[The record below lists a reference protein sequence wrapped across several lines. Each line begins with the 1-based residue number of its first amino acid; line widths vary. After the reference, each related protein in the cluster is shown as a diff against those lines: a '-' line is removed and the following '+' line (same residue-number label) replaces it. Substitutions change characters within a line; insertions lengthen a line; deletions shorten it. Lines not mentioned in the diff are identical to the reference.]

1 MTDAFSPKPDELLFL
16 ALGGA
21 GEIGM
26 NLNLY
31 GHAGKWLMVDLGVT
45 FGDESTPGIEVI
57 MPDISFIKER
67 VKDLVGLVLTHA
79 HEDHIGAVPYL
90 WPQLRCPLYAT
101 PFTASVLRRKLEE
114 AGLAREAPI
123 TLIPMSG
130 KVSLAPFEVELI
142 TLTHSIPEP
151 NAVVVRT
158 PLGAV
163 LHTGDWKLDPTPL
176 VGEATDEAA
185 LRRLGDGGVLAMVCD
200 STNVFVEGASGSEAD
215 VRESLREIVG
225 TLKNR
230 IAVGCFASNIARL
243 ETITH
248 VAMEHGR
255 QVALVGRSLWRMV
268 ASAQE
273 NGYLTGLPEFIEEHD
288 VGYFPRDK
296 ILMICTGSQ
305 GEPRSALARIARKEH
320 PHVALEAGDAVIF
333 SSRTIPGNEKAI
345 AQLQNTLT
353 HLDVRVI
360 TDREEDVH
368 VSGHPGRD
376 ELIEMYQMVRPKIAI
391 PVHGEAR
398 HIKEHVALARECQ
411 VSQALE
417 AANGAMIRLAPGP
430 AEIVAAVPSGRL
442 GLDGKAL
449 VRLEGDMLRHRHR
462 MSFNGLIMVS
472 VVLDKH
478 GKLLASPQVS
488 LEGLLDGAGLA
499 DQACSAM
506 SEAVAEAVDG
516 LSRGQLQDGEELSEA
531 CRLAARRW
539 FHKAYD
545 KKPVTKV
552 HIVRL

>member
-1 MTDAFSPKPDELLFL
+1 MTDAFAPRSDELLFL

-31 GHAGKWLMVDLGVT
+31 GHAGKWLMVDLGIT
-45 FGDESTPGIEVI
+45 FGDESTPGVEVI
-57 MPDISFIKER
+57 MPDISFIRER
-67 VKDLVGLVLTHA
+67 ADELVGLVLTHA
-79 HEDHIGAVPYL
+79 HEDHVGAVPYL
-90 WPQLRCPLYAT
+90 WPQLKCPLYAT

-114 AGLAREAPI
+114 AGLAKEAPI

-130 KVSLAPFEVELI
+130 KVTLAPFEVELI

-185 LRRLGDGGVLAMVCD
+185 LRRLGEGGVLAMVCD
-200 STNVFVEGASGSEAD
+200 STNVFVEGQSGSEAD
-215 VRESLREIVG
+215 VRDSLRELIG
-225 TLKNR
+225 RLENR
-230 IAVGCFASNIARL
+230 VAVGCFASNVARL
-243 ETITH
+243 ETIAR
-248 VAMEHGR
+248 VGMEHGR

-268 ASAQE
+268 AAAQE
-273 NGYLTGLPEFIEEHD
+273 NGYLTGLPEFVAEHD

-320 PHVALEAGDAVIF
+320 PHVTLEPGDAVVF

-345 AQLQNTLT
+345 AHLQNELT
-353 HLDVRVI
+353 RQDVQVI
-360 TDREEDVH
+360 TDREEDIH
-368 VSGHPGRD
+368 VSGHPARD
-376 ELIEMYQMVRPKIAI
+376 ELVEMYQMIRPRIAI

-411 VSQALE
+411 VPQALE
-417 AANGAMIRLAPGP
+417 AANGAVIRLAPGP

-449 VRLEGDMLRHRHR
+449 MRLDGDMIRHRHR
-462 MSFNGLIMVS
+462 MSFNGLVMVS
-472 VVLDKH
+472 VVLNRE
-478 GKLLASPQVS
+478 GRLLAPPQVS
-488 LEGLLDGAGLA
+488 LEGLLDAGEA
-499 DQACSAM
+499 GESAAAAM
-506 SEAVAEAVDG
+506 SSAVAEAIAG
-516 LSRGQLQDGEELSEA
+516 LPRDRLEDTEELSET

>member
-1 MTDAFSPKPDELLFL
+1 
-16 ALGGA
+16 
-21 GEIGM
+21 M
-26 NLNLY
+26 N
-31 GHAGKWLMVDLGVT
+31 
-45 FGDESTPGIEVI
+45 STPGVDVI

-67 VKDLVGLVLTHA
+67 VGDLVGLVLTHA

-90 WPQLRCPLYAT
+90 WPQLKCPLYAT

-123 TLIPMSG
+123 TPIPMSG
-130 KVSLAPFEVELI
+130 KVSLPPFEVELI

-151 NAVVVRT
+151 NAVVIRT

-176 VGEATDEAA
+176 VGDATDEAA
-185 LRRLGDGGVLAMVCD
+185 LRKLGDGGVLAMVCD

-215 VRESLREIVG
+215 VRESLRGLVG
-225 TLKNR
+225 TLHNR
-230 IAVGCFASNIARL
+230 VAVGCFASNVARL

-273 NGYLTGLPEFIEEHD
+273 NGYLTNLPEFVQEHD
-288 VGYFPRDK
+288 VGFFPRDK

-320 PHVALEAGDAVIF
+320 PHVTLEPGDAVVF
-333 SSRTIPGNEKAI
+333 SSRTIPGNEKSI
-345 AQLQNTLT
+345 AQLQNELT
-353 HLDVRVI
+353 RQDVRVI
-360 TDREEDVH
+360 TDREEDIH
-368 VSGHPGRD
+368 VSGHPARD
-376 ELIEMYQMVRPKIAI
+376 ELIEMYQMIRPQIAI

-398 HIKEHVALARECQ
+398 HIKEHVALAKECQ
-411 VSQALE
+411 VPQALE
-417 AANGAMIRLAPGP
+417 AANGAIIRLAPGP
-430 AEIVAAVPSGRL
+430 AEIIAAVPSGRL

-449 VRLEGDMLRHRHR
+449 LRLDGDMIRHRHR
-462 MSFNGLIMVS
+462 MSSNGLIMVS
-472 VVLDKH
+472 IALGKD
-478 GKLLASPQVS
+478 GKLLAEPQVS
-488 LEGLLDGAGLA
+488 LEGLLDGGETAEKA
-499 DQACSAM
+499 IAAM
-506 SEAVAEAVDG
+506 TKAVADAVG
-516 LSRGQLQDGEELSEA
+516 NLSRTQLQDTEELTEV

-552 HIVRL
+552 HVMRL

>member
-1 MTDAFSPKPDELLFL
+1 MTDAFSPKSDELLFL

-45 FGDESTPGIEVI
+45 FGDESTPGIEII

-67 VKDLVGLVLTHA
+67 VGDLVGLVLTHA

-114 AGLAREAPI
+114 AGLAKEAPI

-176 VGEATDEAA
+176 IGEASDVAA
-185 LRRLGDGGVLAMVCD
+185 LRKLGEGGVLAMVCD

-215 VRESLREIVG
+215 VRDSLRDLIG
-225 TLKNR
+225 RLKNR
-230 IAVGCFASNIARL
+230 VAVGCFASNVARL
-243 ETITH
+243 ETITR

-273 NGYLTGLPEFIEEHD
+273 NGYLTGLPEFVQEHD

-320 PHVALEAGDAVIF
+320 PHVTFEPGDAVVF

-345 AQLQNTLT
+345 ARLQNELT
-353 HLDVRVI
+353 HQDVQVI
-360 TDREEDVH
+360 TDREEDIH
-368 VSGHPGRD
+368 VSGHPARD
-376 ELIEMYQMVRPKIAI
+376 ELVEMYQMIRPEIAI

-398 HIKEHVALARECQ
+398 HIKEHVALAKECQ
-411 VSQALE
+411 VPQALE
-417 AANGAMIRLAPGP
+417 AANGAIIRLAPGS
-430 AEIVAAVPSGRL
+430 AEIVAAVPAGRV

-449 VRLEGDMLRHRHR
+449 LRLDTDMIRHRHR
-462 MSFNGLIMVS
+462 MSFNGLVMVS
-472 VVLDKH
+472 VVLGRD
-478 GKLLASPQVS
+478 GKLLAPPQVS
-488 LEGLLDGAGLA
+488 LEGLLDSGEMGERAIAG
-499 DQACSAM
+499 M
-506 SEAVAEAVDG
+506 SKAVVEAVEG
-516 LSRGQLQDGEELSEA
+516 LSREQLQDGEDLTET

-552 HIVRL
+552 HVVRL

>member
-1 MTDAFSPKPDELLFL
+1 L
-16 ALGGA
+16 A
-21 GEIGM
+21 
-26 NLNLY
+26 
-31 GHAGKWLMVDLGVT
+31 K
-45 FGDESTPGIEVI
+45 
-57 MPDISFIKER
+57 
-67 VKDLVGLVLTHA
+67 
-79 HEDHIGAVPYL
+79 
-90 WPQLRCPLYAT
+90 
-101 PFTASVLRRKLEE
+101 
-114 AGLAREAPI
+114 EAPI

-130 KVSLAPFEVELI
+130 KVSLPPFEVELI

-215 VRESLREIVG
+215 VRDSLRELIG
-225 TLKNR
+225 RLKNR
-230 IAVGCFASNIARL
+230 VAVGCFASNVARL
-243 ETITH
+243 ETIAR
-248 VAMEHGR
+248 VGMEHGR

-268 ASAQE
+268 AAAQE
-273 NGYLTGLPEFIEEHD
+273 NGYLTGLPEFVQEHD
-288 VGYFPRDK
+288 VGYFPRDR

-320 PHVALEAGDAVIF
+320 PHVALEPGDAVVF

-345 AQLQNTLT
+345 AHLQNELT
-353 HLDVRVI
+353 RQDVQVI
-360 TDREEDVH
+360 TDREEDIH
-368 VSGHPGRD
+368 VSGHPARD
-376 ELIEMYQMVRPKIAI
+376 ELIEMYQMIRPKIAI

-398 HIKEHVALARECQ
+398 HIKEHVALAKECQ
-411 VSQALE
+411 VPQALE
-417 AANGAMIRLAPGP
+417 AANGAVIRLAPGP

-449 VRLEGDMLRHRHR
+449 MRLDGDMIRHRHR
-462 MSFNGLIMVS
+462 MSFNGLVMVS
-472 VVLDKH
+472 VVLGKD
-478 GKLLASPQVS
+478 GKLLAPPQVS
-488 LEGLLDGAGLA
+488 LEGLLDAGETGEEA
-499 DQACSAM
+499 IVAM
-506 SEAVAEAVDG
+506 SKAVADAIDRLPRDRLEDA
-516 LSRGQLQDGEELSEA
+516 EELTEA

-552 HIVRL
+552 HVVRL